1 MCGITGEY
9 ICNAISFDDILL
21 REYSWFEAKRWDKTT
36 EVKDDEKR
44 GTAVNA
50 AVPLF
55 SLEV

>member
-1 MCGITGEY
+1 MWYNGEY

-21 REYSWFEAKRWDKTT
+21 REYSWFEAKRWNKTT